1 MGQSYLCPTT
11 LRVDPS
17 PDRKESMFGYIYKKD
32 AAAIAVI
39 LALCLGVGSFF
50 DYQISSAL
58 FNIGSMY
65 GRLIEAAGELP
76 FELTASVAG
85 VMLVRSARPDSKT
98 SKWLAVLGILVN
110 VGLTGYEIVSSLRV
124 GGKLIAVQLVLT
136 FVLVIAANLV
146 VYRLTRTTEPDELTR
161 WALMV
166 LVVWVAQAIILNVIV
181 KPLWSRPRMRV
192 IEVTQGL
199 EFQPWWVIGNPDKW
213 AYIAAGVVKDG
224 FKSFASGHT
233 AHAAIGLMLAGLPAA
248 AFKEKPSRRRM
259 AFWTAAAVAALV
271 AFGRIVIG
279 AHFLSDVSCGFALV
293 LALECL
299 AARIAYPNG
308 VQ

>member
-1 MGQSYLCPTT
+1 
-11 LRVDPS
+11 
-17 PDRKESMFGYIYKKD
+17 MFGYIYKKD

-39 LALCLGVGSFF
+39 LAFCLLVGSFF

-58 FNIGSMY
+58 FNSSNLF
-65 GRLIEAAGELP
+65 GRFVEAAGELP

-85 VMLVRSARPDSKT
+85 IMLVRSARPDSKA
-98 SKWLAVLGILVN
+98 SKWLAALGVLIN
-110 VGLTGYEIVSSLRV
+110 VGLVGYEIIGSLRV
-124 GGKLIAVQLVLT
+124 GGKLVAAQLVLT
-136 FVLVIAANLV
+136 FVLVIAANLI
-146 VYRLTRTTEPDELTR
+146 VYRLTRDTDPDDLTR

-166 LVVWVAQAIILNVIV
+166 PAVWVAQAIILNVIV

-192 IEVTQGL
+192 IEVTPGL
-199 EFQPWWVIGNPDKW
+199 NFQPWWVIGNPDKW
-213 AYIAAGVVKDG
+213 SYIAAGVIKDG

-248 AFKEKPSRRRM
+248 AFTEKPSRRRVV
-259 AFWTAAAVAALV
+259 FWAASLVAALV

-279 AHFLSDVSCGFALV
+279 AHFLTDVSCGFALV

-299 AARIAYPNG
+299 AARVAYPHG

>member
-1 MGQSYLCPTT
+1 
-11 LRVDPS
+11 
-17 PDRKESMFGYIYKKD
+17 MFGYIYKKD
-32 AAAIAVI
+32 AAAIAAI
-39 LALCLGVGSFF
+39 LAFCLLVGSFF

-58 FNIGSMY
+58 FNSSSLF
-65 GRLIEAAGELP
+65 GRFIEAAGELP
-76 FELTASVAG
+76 FELTASIAG
-85 VMLVRSARPDSKT
+85 VMLVRAVRPDSRG

-110 VGLTGYEIVSSLRV
+110 VGLAGYEIIGSLRV

-136 FVLVIAANLV
+136 FVLVIVANLI

-166 LVVWVAQAIILNVIV
+166 LAVWIAQAIILNAIV

-192 IEVTQGL
+192 IEVTPGL
-199 EFQPWWVIGNPDKW
+199 NFQPWWVIGNPDKW
-213 AYIAAGVVKDG
+213 AYIAAGVIKDG

-233 AHAAIGLMLAGLPAA
+233 AHAAIGLMLAGLPTV
-248 AFKEKPSRRRM
+248 AFKEKPSRRRVV
-259 AFWTAAAVAALV
+259 FWTAAVVAALV

-299 AARIAYPNG
+299 AARIVYPNG

>member
-1 MGQSYLCPTT
+1 
-11 LRVDPS
+11 
-17 PDRKESMFGYIYKKD
+17 MFGYIDKKD
-32 AAAIAVI
+32 AAAIAAI
-39 LALCLGVGSFF
+39 LCLCLLTGTFL

-58 FNIGSMY
+58 FNPSSLF
-65 GRLIEAAGELP
+65 GRFVEAAGELP

-85 VMLVRSARPDSKT
+85 IMLVRAARPDSKA

-110 VGLTGYEIVSSLRV
+110 VGLAGYEVLGSLHV
-124 GGKLIAVQLVLT
+124 GGKLVAAQLVLT
-136 FVLVIAANLV
+136 FVLAIAGNV
-146 VYRLTRTTEPDELTR
+146 VAYRATHDAAPQELKR

-166 LVVWVAQAIILNVIV
+166 LVVWVIQAIILNVIV

-192 IEVTQGL
+192 IESTQGL

-213 AYIAAGVVKDG
+213 NYIAAGVIKDG

-233 AHAAIGLMLAGLPAA
+233 AHAAIGMMLAGLPAA
-248 AFKEKPSRRRM
+248 AFKQEPSRRRVV
-259 AFWTAAAVAALV
+259 FWAAAAVAALV

-299 AARIAYPNG
+299 AARIVYPNG

>member
-1 MGQSYLCPTT
+1 
-11 LRVDPS
+11 
-17 PDRKESMFGYIYKKD
+17 MFGYIYKKD
-32 AAAIAVI
+32 VAIVAVI
-39 LALCLGVGSFF
+39 LAFCLLVGSFF
-50 DYQISSAL
+50 DYQISSML
-58 FNIGSMY
+58 FNSSSLF
-65 GRLIEAAGELP
+65 GRFIEAAGELP
-76 FELTASVAG
+76 FELTASIAG
-85 VMLVRSARPDSKT
+85 VMLVRSARPDSKA
-98 SKWLAVLGILVN
+98 SKWLAALGILIN
-110 VGLTGYEIVSSLRV
+110 VGLVGYEIIGSLHV
-124 GGKLIAVQLVLT
+124 GGKLIAFQLVLT
-136 FVLVIAANLV
+136 FTLVIAANV
-146 VYRLTRTTEPDELTR
+146 IAYRLTRDTDPDDLTR

-166 LVVWVAQAIILNVIV
+166 LAVWAAQAIILNVIV

-192 IEVTQGL
+192 IEVTPGL
-199 EFQPWWVIGNPDKW
+199 NFQPWWVIGNPDKW
-213 AYIAAGVVKDG
+213 SYIAAGVIKDG

-248 AFKEKPSRRRM
+248 AFTEKPSRRRVV
-259 AFWTAAAVAALV
+259 FWAASLVAALV

>member
-1 MGQSYLCPTT
+1 
-11 LRVDPS
+11 
-17 PDRKESMFGYIYKKD
+17 MFGYIYKKD
-32 AAAIAVI
+32 AAAIAAI
-39 LALCLGVGSFF
+39 LAFCLLVGSFF

-58 FNIGSMY
+58 FNSSSLF
-65 GRLIEAAGELP
+65 GRFIEAAGELP
-76 FELTASVAG
+76 FELTASIAG
-85 VMLVRSARPDSKT
+85 VMLVRAVRPDSRG

-110 VGLTGYEIVSSLRV
+110 VGLAGYESIGSLRV

-136 FVLVIAANLV
+136 FVLVIVANLI

-161 WALMV
+161 WALRV
-166 LVVWVAQAIILNVIV
+166 LAVWIAQAIILNALV

-192 IEVTQGL
+192 IEVTPGL
-199 EFQPWWVIGNPDKW
+199 NFQPWWVIGNPDKW
-213 AYIAAGVVKDG
+213 AYIAAGVIKDG

-233 AHAAIGLMLAGLPAA
+233 AHAAIGLMLAGLPTV
-248 AFKEKPSRRRM
+248 AFKEKLSRRRVV
-259 AFWTAAAVAALV
+259 FWTAAVVAALV

>member
-1 MGQSYLCPTT
+1 
-11 LRVDPS
+11 
-17 PDRKESMFGYIYKKD
+17 MFGYIYKKD
-32 AAAIAVI
+32 AAAITVI
-39 LALCLGVGSFF
+39 LAFCLLVGSFF

-58 FNIGSMY
+58 FNSSSLF
-65 GRLIEAAGELP
+65 GRFIEAAGELP
-76 FELTASVAG
+76 FELTASIAG
-85 VMLVRSARPDSKT
+85 VMLVRAVRPDSRG

-110 VGLTGYEIVSSLRV
+110 VGLAGYEIIGSLRV

-136 FVLVIAANLV
+136 FVLVIVANLI

-166 LVVWVAQAIILNVIV
+166 LAVWIAQAIILNAIV

-192 IEVTQGL
+192 IEVTPGL
-199 EFQPWWVIGNPDKW
+199 NFQPWWVIGNPDKW
-213 AYIAAGVVKDG
+213 IYIAAGVIKDG

-233 AHAAIGLMLAGLPAA
+233 AHAAMGLMLAGLPAV
-248 AFKEKPSRRRM
+248 AFKEKPSRRRVV
-259 AFWTAAAVAALV
+259 FWTAAVVAALV

>member
-1 MGQSYLCPTT
+1 
-11 LRVDPS
+11 
-17 PDRKESMFGYIYKKD
+17 MFGYIYKKD
-32 AAAIAVI
+32 VAIIAVV
-39 LALCLGVGSFF
+39 LCLCLGVGSFF

-58 FNIGSMY
+58 FNVGSMY
-65 GRLIEAAGELP
+65 GRFIEAAGELP

-85 VMLVRSARPDSKT
+85 VMLVRAVRPDSRG
-98 SKWLAVLGILVN
+98 SKWLAVLGVLIN
-110 VGLTGYEIVSSLRV
+110 VGLAGYEIVSSLRV

-136 FVLVIAANLV
+136 FVLVIAANLII
-146 VYRLTRTTEPDELTR
+146 YRLTRTTEPDELTR

-166 LVVWVAQAIILNVIV
+166 LAVWVAQAIILNVIV

-233 AHAAIGLMLAGLPAA
+233 AHAAIGLMLAGLPAT
-248 AFKEKPSRRRM
+248 AFKEKPSCGLLDGGCGRGARRVWPHRDRS
-259 AFWTAAAVAALV
+259 AL
-271 AFGRIVIG
+271 F
-279 AHFLSDVSCGFALV
+279 
-293 LALECL
+293 E
-299 AARIAYPNG
+299 
-308 VQ
+308 

>member
-1 MGQSYLCPTT
+1 
-11 LRVDPS
+11 
-17 PDRKESMFGYIYKKD
+17 MFGYIYKKD
-32 AAAIAVI
+32 VAIVAVV
-39 LALCLGVGSFF
+39 LAFCLLVGSFF
-50 DYQISSAL
+50 DYQISSVL
-58 FNIGSMY
+58 FNSSSLF
-65 GRLIEAAGELP
+65 GRFVEAAGELP

-85 VMLVRSARPDSKT
+85 VMLVRSARPDSKA
-98 SKWLAVLGILVN
+98 SRWLAALGVLIN
-110 VGLTGYEIVSSLRV
+110 VGLIGYEIIGSLRV

-136 FVLVIAANLV
+136 FVLVIAANIIA
-146 VYRLTRTTEPDELTR
+146 YRLTRDTDPDDFTR

-166 LVVWVAQAIILNVIV
+166 LAVWVVQAIILNVIV

-192 IEVTQGL
+192 IEVTPGL
-199 EFQPWWVIGNPDKW
+199 NFQPWWVIGNPDKW
-213 AYIAAGVVKDG
+213 SYIAAGVIKDG

-248 AFKEKPSRRRM
+248 ALPEKLSLRRVV
-259 AFWTAAAVAALV
+259 FWVAAVVAALV

>member
-1 MGQSYLCPTT
+1 
-11 LRVDPS
+11 
-17 PDRKESMFGYIYKKD
+17 
-32 AAAIAVI
+32 
-39 LALCLGVGSFF
+39 
-50 DYQISSAL
+50 
-58 FNIGSMY
+58 
-65 GRLIEAAGELP
+65 
-76 FELTASVAG
+76 
-85 VMLVRSARPDSKT
+85 
-98 SKWLAVLGILVN
+98 
-110 VGLTGYEIVSSLRV
+110 
-124 GGKLIAVQLVLT
+124 
-136 FVLVIAANLV
+136 
-146 VYRLTRTTEPDELTR
+146 
-161 WALMV
+161 MV
-166 LVVWVAQAIILNVIV
+166 LAVWVAQAIILNVIV

-213 AYIAAGVVKDG
+213 TYIATGVIKDG

-248 AFKEKPSRRRM
+248 AFKEKPSRRRVV
-259 AFWTAAAVAALV
+259 FWTAAVVAALV

>member
-1 MGQSYLCPTT
+1 
-11 LRVDPS
+11 
-17 PDRKESMFGYIYKKD
+17 MFGYIYKKD
-32 AAAIAVI
+32 AAAIAVV
-39 LALCLGVGSFF
+39 LCLCLLTGTFF

-58 FNIGSMY
+58 FNSSSLF
-65 GRLIEAAGELP
+65 GRFVEAAGELP
-76 FELTASVAG
+76 FEVTASIAG
-85 VMLVRSARPDSKT
+85 VMLVRCAGDGRKGSRG
-98 SKWLAVLGILVN
+98 LAALGILIN
-110 VGLTGYEIVSSLRV
+110 VGLVGYEIFGSLHV
-124 GGKLIAVQLVLT
+124 GGKLIAFQLVLT
-136 FVLVIAANLV
+136 FALTIAGNVIAFRA
-146 VYRLTRTTEPDELTR
+146 TRDATSQELKR

-166 LVVWVAQAIILNVIV
+166 LVVWTIQAIILNVIV

-192 IEVTQGL
+192 IEVTRGL

-213 AYIAAGVVKDG
+213 AYIANGVIKDG

-233 AHAAIGLMLAGLPAA
+233 AHAAIGMMLAGLPAV
-248 AFKEKPSRRRM
+248 AFKRDPSRRRM
-259 AFWTAAAVAALV
+259 VFWAAAAVAALV

-299 AARIAYPNG
+299 AARIVYPHG

>member
-1 MGQSYLCPTT
+1 
-11 LRVDPS
+11 
-17 PDRKESMFGYIYKKD
+17 MFGYIYKKD
-32 AAAIAVI
+32 VAIVAVI
-39 LALCLGVGSFF
+39 LAFCLLVGSFF

-58 FNIGSMY
+58 FNSSSLF
-65 GRLIEAAGELP
+65 GRFVAAAGELP
-76 FELTASVAG
+76 FELTASIAG
-85 VMLVRSARPDSKT
+85 VMLVRSARSDSKA
-98 SKWLAVLGILVN
+98 SKWLAALGILIN
-110 VGLTGYEIVSSLRV
+110 VGLVGYEIIGSLRV
-124 GGKLIAVQLVLT
+124 GGKLIAFQLVLT
-136 FVLVIAANLV
+136 FTLVIAANV
-146 VYRLTRTTEPDELTR
+146 IAYRLTRDTDPDDLTR

-166 LVVWVAQAIILNVIV
+166 LAVWAAQAIILNVIV

-192 IEVTQGL
+192 IEVTPGL
-199 EFQPWWVIGNPDKW
+199 NFQPWWVIGNPDKW
-213 AYIAAGVVKDG
+213 GYIAAGVIKDG

-248 AFKEKPSRRRM
+248 AFTEKPSRRRVV
-259 AFWTAAAVAALV
+259 FWAASLVAALV

-279 AHFLSDVSCGFALV
+279 AHFLTDVSCGFALV

>member
-1 MGQSYLCPTT
+1 MEQCPTT

-17 PDRKESMFGYIYKKD
+17 PDRKEAMFGYIYKKD
-32 AAAIAVI
+32 AAAIAAI
-39 LALCLGVGSFF
+39 LALCLLIGTFF

-58 FNIGSMY
+58 FNVASMY
-65 GRLIEAAGELP
+65 GRFIEAAGELP
-76 FELTASVAG
+76 FELTASIAG
-85 VMLVRSARPDSKT
+85 VMLVRAVRPDSRA
-98 SKWLAVLGILVN
+98 SKWLAVLGVLVN
-110 VGLTGYEIVSSLRV
+110 VSLAGYEIIGSLHV
-124 GGKLIAVQLVLT
+124 GGKLIAFQLVLT
-136 FVLVIAANLV
+136 FVLVIAVNVIA
-146 VYRLTRTTEPDELTR
+146 YRLTRKTSPDELTR

-166 LVVWVAQAIILNVIV
+166 LAVWAAQAIILNVIV

-192 IEVTQGL
+192 IEVTPGL
-199 EFQPWWVIGNPDKW
+199 NFQPWWVIGNPDKW
-213 AYIAAGVVKDG
+213 SYIAAGVIKDG

-248 AFKEKPSRRRM
+248 AFTEKSARRRVV
-259 AFWTAAAVAALV
+259 FWIAAAVAALV

-299 AARIAYPNG
+299 AARIAYPHG

>member
-1 MGQSYLCPTT
+1 
-11 LRVDPS
+11 
-17 PDRKESMFGYIYKKD
+17 MFGYIYKKD
-32 AAAIAVI
+32 AAAIAAI
-39 LALCLGVGSFF
+39 LAFCLLVGSFF

-58 FNIGSMY
+58 FNSSSLF
-65 GRLIEAAGELP
+65 GRFIEAAGELP
-76 FELTASVAG
+76 FELTASIAG
-85 VMLVRSARPDSKT
+85 VMLVRAVRPDSRG

-110 VGLTGYEIVSSLRV
+110 VGLAGYEIIGSLRV

-136 FVLVIAANLV
+136 FVLVIVANLI
-146 VYRLTRTTEPDELTR
+146 VYRLTRTTEPDELAR

-166 LVVWVAQAIILNVIV
+166 LAVWIAQAIILNAIV

-192 IEVTQGL
+192 IEVTPGL
-199 EFQPWWVIGNPDKW
+199 NFQPWWVIGNPDKW
-213 AYIAAGVVKDG
+213 TYIAAGVIKDG

-248 AFKEKPSRRRM
+248 AFKEKPSRRRVI
-259 AFWTAAAVAALV
+259 FWAAAVVAALV

>member
-1 MGQSYLCPTT
+1 
-11 LRVDPS
+11 
-17 PDRKESMFGYIYKKD
+17 MFGYIYKKD

-39 LALCLGVGSFF
+39 LAFCLLVGSFF

-58 FNIGSMY
+58 FNSSSLF
-65 GRLIEAAGELP
+65 GRFVEAAGEQP
-76 FELTASVAG
+76 FELTASIAG
-85 VMLVRSARPDSKT
+85 VMLVRAVRPDSKA
-98 SKWLAVLGILVN
+98 SKWLAALGILIN
-110 VGLTGYEIVSSLRV
+110 VGLLGYEIVGSQRV
-124 GGKLIAVQLVLT
+124 GGKLIAFQLVLT
-136 FVLVIAANLV
+136 FTLAIAANLIA
-146 VYRLTRTTEPDELTR
+146 YRLTRDTDPDELTR

-166 LVVWVAQAIILNVIV
+166 LAVWVAQAIILNVIV

-192 IEVTQGL
+192 IEVTPGL
-199 EFQPWWVIGNPDKW
+199 NFQPWWVIGNPDKW
-213 AYIAAGVVKDG
+213 SYIAAGVIKDG

-233 AHAAIGLMLAGLPAA
+233 AHAAIGIMLAGLPAA
-248 AFKEKPSRRRM
+248 SFKEKPSRRRVV
-259 AFWTAAAVAALV
+259 FWAAAVVAALV

>member
-1 MGQSYLCPTT
+1 
-11 LRVDPS
+11 
-17 PDRKESMFGYIYKKD
+17 MFGYIYKKD
-32 AAAIAVI
+32 AAAIAAI
-39 LALCLGVGSFF
+39 LALCLLIGTFF

-58 FNIGSMY
+58 FNSSSLF
-65 GRLIEAAGELP
+65 GRFVEAAGELP

-85 VMLVRSARPDSKT
+85 IMLVRAARPDSKAN
-98 SKWLAVLGILVN
+98 KWLAVLGVLIN
-110 VGLTGYEIVSSLRV
+110 VGLAGYEIIGSLRV
-124 GGKLIAVQLVLT
+124 GGKLIAAQLVLT
-136 FVLVIAANLV
+136 FVLVIAANV
-146 VYRLTRTTEPDELTR
+146 IAYRLTRDTDPDELTR

-166 LVVWVAQAIILNVIV
+166 LAVWVAQATILNVIV

-192 IEVTQGL
+192 IEVTPGL
-199 EFQPWWVIGNPDKW
+199 DFQPWWVIGNPDKW
-213 AYIAAGVVKDG
+213 SYIAAGVIKDG

-248 AFKEKPSRRRM
+248 ALTEKPSRRRVV
-259 AFWTAAAVAALV
+259 FWAAAVVAALV

-279 AHFLSDVSCGFALV
+279 AHFLTDVSCGFALV

-299 AARIAYPNG
+299 AARIAYPDG

>member
-1 MGQSYLCPTT
+1 
-11 LRVDPS
+11 
-17 PDRKESMFGYIYKKD
+17 MFGYIYKKD

-39 LALCLGVGSFF
+39 LAFCLLVGSFF

-58 FNIGSMY
+58 FNSSSLF
-65 GRLIEAAGELP
+65 GRFIEAAGELP
-76 FELTASVAG
+76 FELTASIAG
-85 VMLVRSARPDSKT
+85 VMLVRSARPDSKA
-98 SKWLAVLGILVN
+98 SKWLAALGVLIN
-110 VGLTGYEIVSSLRV
+110 VGLFGYEIVGSLRV
-124 GGKLIAVQLVLT
+124 GGKLIAAQLVLT
-136 FVLVIAANLV
+136 FALVIVANLI

-166 LVVWVAQAIILNVIV
+166 LAVWVVQAIILNVIV

-199 EFQPWWVIGNPDKW
+199 DFQPWWVIGNPDKW
-213 AYIAAGVVKDG
+213 AFIAAGVIKDG

-248 AFKEKPSRRRM
+248 TFKEKPSRRRVV
-259 AFWTAAAVAALV
+259 FWVAAVVAVLV

-299 AARIAYPNG
+299 AARIAYPGG

>member
-39 LALCLGVGSFF
+39 LAFCLLAGSFF

-65 GRLIEAAGELP
+65 GRFVEAAGELP
-76 FELTASVAG
+76 FELTASIAG
-85 VMLVRSARPDSKT
+85 VMLVRAVRPDSRG

-124 GGKLIAVQLVLT
+124 GGKLIAAQLVLT
-136 FVLVIAANLV
+136 FVLAIVANLI

-166 LVVWVAQAIILNVIV
+166 LAVWVVQAIILNVIV

-213 AYIAAGVVKDG
+213 TYIAAGVIKDG

-248 AFKEKPSRRRM
+248 AFKEKPSRRRVI
-259 AFWTAAAVAALV
+259 FWAAVVVAAFV

>member
-1 MGQSYLCPTT
+1 
-11 LRVDPS
+11 
-17 PDRKESMFGYIYKKD
+17 MFGYIYKKD
-32 AAAIAVI
+32 VAIVAVI
-39 LALCLGVGSFF
+39 LAFCLLVGSFF

-58 FNIGSMY
+58 FNSSCLF
-65 GRLIEAAGELP
+65 GRFVEAAGELP
-76 FELTASVAG
+76 FELTASIAG
-85 VMLVRSARPDSKT
+85 VMLVRSARPDSKA
-98 SKWLAVLGILVN
+98 SKWLAALGILIN
-110 VGLTGYEIVSSLRV
+110 VGLVGYEIIGSLHV
-124 GGKLIAVQLVLT
+124 GGKLIAFQLVLT
-136 FVLVIAANLV
+136 FALAIAANV
-146 VYRLTRTTEPDELTR
+146 IAYRLTRDTDPDDLTR

-192 IEVTQGL
+192 IEVTPGL
-199 EFQPWWVIGNPDKW
+199 NFQPWWVIGNPDKW
-213 AYIAAGVVKDG
+213 GYIAAGVIKDG

-248 AFKEKPSRRRM
+248 AFTEKPSRRRVV
-259 AFWTAAAVAALV
+259 FWAASLVAALV

-279 AHFLSDVSCGFALV
+279 AHFLTDVSCGFALV

>member
-1 MGQSYLCPTT
+1 
-11 LRVDPS
+11 
-17 PDRKESMFGYIYKKD
+17 MFGYIYKKD

-39 LALCLGVGSFF
+39 LVLCLGVGTFF
-50 DYQISSAL
+50 DYQISGML
-58 FNIGSMY
+58 FNSSSLF
-65 GRLIEAAGELP
+65 GRFVEAAGELP
-76 FELTASVAG
+76 FELTASIAG
-85 VMLVRSARPDSKT
+85 VMLVRAVRPDSRA
-98 SKWLAVLGILVN
+98 SKWLAALGILVN
-110 VGLTGYEIVSSLRV
+110 VGLAGYEIIGSLHV
-124 GGKLIAVQLVLT
+124 GGKLIAVQLVLS
-136 FVLVIAANLV
+136 FVLVIAANLI
-146 VYRLTRTTEPDELTR
+146 VYRLTRKTSPDELTR

-166 LVVWVAQAIILNVIV
+166 LAVWVAQAIILNVVV

-192 IEVTQGL
+192 IEVTPGL
-199 EFQPWWVIGNPDKW
+199 DFQPWWVIGNPDKW
-213 AYIAAGVVKDG
+213 AYIAAGVIKDG

-248 AFKEKPSRRRM
+248 AFKEKPSRRRVI
-259 AFWTAAAVAALV
+259 FWAAAAVAALV

-299 AARIAYPNG
+299 AARIAYPHG